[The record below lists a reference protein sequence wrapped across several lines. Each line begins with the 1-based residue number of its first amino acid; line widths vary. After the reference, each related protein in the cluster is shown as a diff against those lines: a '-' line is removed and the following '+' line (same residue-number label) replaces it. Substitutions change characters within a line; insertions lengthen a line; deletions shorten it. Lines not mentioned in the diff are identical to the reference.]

1 METKINVISAS
12 EHELEATLTY
22 EEIQPEIE
30 QAYKDEGKKIEMP
43 GFRKGKVPAA
53 LLKKTYGEAIEYKA
67 SEKIANKKFWEIV
80 EIQNLNP
87 ISTPKMVDLGF
98 ERGSKITFKIQYE
111 VMPEIELKN
120 YTGNEISKIELKV
133 NDDMVDEEI
142 TSLRKRNSKDE
153 DTEVVEDKMN
163 VINVSLQKLD
173 ESGNSIDEK
182 GQDLNI
188 DLSDSR
194 VNKEIVD
201 NAIGKKKGE
210 SFKFSFKDMHETEEN
225 GNKKVIEETYNYQAT
240 INSVKKIVL
249 PEFDDEFVKKISKDK
264 FSNIA
269 DWRDN
274 IQKGIQS
281 YYDLQSEDMYINGLL
296 STVVKNND
304 FEPPHGYVHKIL
316 DNLIA
321 MEEDKAKREG
331 HKHFDAHQ
339 VEKQLHGRAE
349 WNAKW
354 QIIVNSIAKKENIV
368 VSEEELKEAAEKEA
382 AETGISVEKL
392 LKFYKDSGRKDTLLE
407 QKVIDFLKANNSV
420 KVINPN
426 EQKQTEK
433 ESL

>member
-1 METKINVISAS
+1 LETKINVISAS

-30 QAYKDEGKKIEMP
+30 QAYKEEGKKIEMP
-43 GFRKGKVPAA
+43 GFRKGKVPIT

-80 EIQNLNP
+80 ETQNLNP
-87 ISTPKMVDLGF
+87 ISTPKMVDLDF
-98 ERGSKITFKIQYE
+98 ERGTKISFKIQYE
-111 VMPEIELKN
+111 VMPELDLKD

-133 NDDMVDEEI
+133 NDELVEEEI

-153 DTEVVEDKMN
+153 DTEIVEDKLN
-163 VINVSLQKLD
+163 VINVNLQKLD
-173 ESGNSIDEK
+173 EDGNLVDEK

-210 SFKFSFKDMHETEEN
+210 TFKFSFKDIRDVEED
-225 GNKKVIEETYNYQAT
+225 GNKKVVEEVFNYQAS
-240 INSVKKIVL
+240 INSIKKIVL
-249 PEFDDEFVKKISKDK
+249 PEFDDDFVKKISKDK
-264 FSNIA
+264 FSNIT
-269 DWRDN
+269 DWREN

-296 STVVKNND
+296 STIVKNND

-316 DNLIA
+316 DNLVA

-339 VEKQLHGRAE
+339 VEKQLHNRAE

-354 QIIVNSIAKKENIV
+354 QIIVNNLSKKENIEV
-368 VSEEELKEAAEKEA
+368 TEEELKEAAEKEA

-392 LKFYKDSGRKDTLLE
+392 IKFYKDSGRKDTLLE
-407 QKVIDFLKANNSV
+407 QKVIDFLKNNNTV
-420 KVINPN
+420 KIINPN
-426 EQKQTEK
+426 EQQQTEK
-433 ESL
+433 E